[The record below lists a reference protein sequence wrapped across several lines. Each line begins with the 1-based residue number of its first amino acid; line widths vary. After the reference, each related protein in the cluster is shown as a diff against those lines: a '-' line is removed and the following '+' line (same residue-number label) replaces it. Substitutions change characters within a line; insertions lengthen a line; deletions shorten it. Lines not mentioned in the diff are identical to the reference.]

1 MTGRSL
7 ANDFQFNKLKYKQHL
22 QFIYLLFL
30 VYFSSVYLPVIVS
43 FLFILTF
50 FSLIYFIFINFI
62 FKIIIKLTT
71 LHINRNYRLPG
82 KIHTGSKI
90 NKNDAMVV
98 ATITCNKY
106 LEKAAL
112 TN

>member
-43 FLFILTF
+43 FFVYFNF
-50 FSLIYFIFINFI
+50 FSLIFINFI
-62 FKIIIKLTT
+62 IKIIIKLTT
-71 LHINRNYRLPG
+71 LHINRNCRILG
-82 KIHTGSKI
+82 KIHTGNKI
-90 NKNDAMVV
+90 NKNVAMVV

-112 TN
+112 TD